1 MAQDRNQKTEDAKK
15 EPKKQQATP
24 KKQPAKHDKP
34 KK

>member
-1 MAQDRNQKTEDAKK
+1 MAQQGNQKSGDAKK

-24 KKQPAKHDKP
+24 KKQPAKQEKP